1 MSHFDFNPTNLPITN
16 GATYNHPVPE
26 SGSGTCAWCLR
37 SIKLLGATTA
47 RHGWREGGN
56 RQTGSYGNAYHLGG
70 CHRDYAV
77 EVSDRAVPFVL
88 DALERAHA
96 AAKAEIARIGAGGT
110 LRWTTD
116 VYTAADR
123 PATLRLGSTAAGV
136 TLTGSRT
143 RMVGRGFSQTEMT
156 LVSVDI
162 EPAHAENRAW
172 TVGAATVMA
181 GSQTARVVPT
191 WAEEAERQISV
202 QERTLAATIE
212 HASALQ
218 RLVAIGRGR

>member
-1 MSHFDFNPTNLPITN
+1 MSHFDFNPTNLPVID

-26 SGSGTCAWCLR
+26 SGAGTCAWCLR
-37 SIKLLGATTA
+37 SIKLVGPNTA

-70 CHRDYAV
+70 CHRDHAV
-77 EVSDRAVPFVL
+77 EVSDRAVPDVL
-88 DALERAHA
+88 AALERTHA

-123 PATLRLGSTAAGV
+123 PATLRLGPTAAGV
-136 TLTGSRT
+136 KFVSKRT
-143 RMVGRGFSQTEMT
+143 RIEGRGFGQTEMT

-162 EPAHAENRAW
+162 EPAHVENRSWA
-172 TVGAATVMA
+172 VGAATVMT
-181 GSQTARVVPT
+181 GFQTARVVPT
-191 WAEEAERQISV
+191 WAEEAKRQISV
-202 QERTLAATIE
+202 QERAVAATIE

-218 RLVAIGRGR
+218 RLVKVGRGR